1 MDSSSEFH
9 ASSEF
14 QDSLPTSS
22 DALLSQLTAW
32 DIPFSYHEHAPL
44 RTVNQSKQARAGFL
58 SAEEGGGHI
67 KNLFLRDKKKQNYL
81 VVLQEDA
88 AIDLKQLADILGA
101 GRLSFGSA
109 DRLLEHLGVR
119 PGAVT
124 PLSMINGC
132 HHGVTLYLDKSIMQ
146 CQMIYMHPLVNDRT
160 IGMTPDAVKRF
171 LKNVGCDAN
180 ILDIDRLTGDQE

>member
-1 MDSSSEFH
+1 MD

-14 QDSLPTSS
+14 QDSLPISS

-32 DIPFSYHEHAPL
+32 DLHFSYHEHVPL
-44 RTVNQSKQARAGFL
+44 RTVDQSKQVRAGFL
-58 SAEEGGGHI
+58 RAEEGGGHI

-88 AIDLKQLADILGA
+88 ALDLKQLADLLGA
-101 GRLSFGSA
+101 RRLSFGSA
-109 DRLLEHLGVR
+109 DRLLECLGVR
-119 PGAVT
+119 TGAVT
-124 PLSMINGC
+124 PLSMINGYG
-132 HHGVTLYLDKSIMQ
+132 HGVTLYLDKSIMQ

-180 ILDIDRLTGDQE
+180 ILDIDRLTGDRE

>member
-32 DIPFSYHEHAPL
+32 DLPFSYHEHAPL
-44 RTVNQSKQARAGFL
+44 RTVDQSKQVRAGFL

-146 CQMIYMHPLVNDRT
+146 CQKIYMHPLVNDRT

>member
-22 DALLSQLTAW
+22 DALMSQLTLW
-32 DIPFSYHEHAPL
+32 DLPFSYHEHAPL
-44 RTVNQSKQARAGFL
+44 RTVDQSKQVRAGFL
-58 SAEEGGGHI
+58 SEEEGGGHI

-81 VVLQEDA
+81 VVRQEDA
-88 AIDLKQLADILGA
+88 AIDLN
-101 GRLSFGSA
+101 S
-109 DRLLEHLGVR
+109 LLIFWGQGGFHLVLQIGFWNIFGVR

-171 LKNVGCDAN
+171 LKNVGCYAN
-180 ILDIDRLTGDQE
+180 ILDIDRLTGD